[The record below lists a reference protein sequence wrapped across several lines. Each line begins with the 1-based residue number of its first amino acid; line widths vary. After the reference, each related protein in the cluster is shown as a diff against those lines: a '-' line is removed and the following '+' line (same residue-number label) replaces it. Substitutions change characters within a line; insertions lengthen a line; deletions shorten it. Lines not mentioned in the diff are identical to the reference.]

1 MEGGM
6 GRYFSPPPSRSPSSL
21 DLPFTTHSNLFA
33 RFLSYR
39 YVASLEDL
47 RILKP
52 NEKIMKACLIRAM
65 TNKNVF

>member
-1 MEGGM
+1 M

-39 YVASLEDL
+39 YVASLEGL

-52 NEKIMKACLIRAM
+52 NEKNNESVSNNSNDK
-65 TNKNVF
+65 